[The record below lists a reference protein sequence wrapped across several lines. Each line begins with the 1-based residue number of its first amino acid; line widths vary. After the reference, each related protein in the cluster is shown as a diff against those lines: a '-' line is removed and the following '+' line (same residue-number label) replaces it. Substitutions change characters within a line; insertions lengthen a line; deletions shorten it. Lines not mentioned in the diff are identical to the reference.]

1 MIKQLVV
8 NLFFHISKK
17 QFKLLAIELSK
28 QQTLNTIQKTIQH
41 FKSFGNLTH
50 DGNIKIFNIR

>member
-28 QQTLNTIQKTIQH
+28 HQTLNTIKKTFQH

-50 DGNIKIFNIR
+50 DGNIRSLI